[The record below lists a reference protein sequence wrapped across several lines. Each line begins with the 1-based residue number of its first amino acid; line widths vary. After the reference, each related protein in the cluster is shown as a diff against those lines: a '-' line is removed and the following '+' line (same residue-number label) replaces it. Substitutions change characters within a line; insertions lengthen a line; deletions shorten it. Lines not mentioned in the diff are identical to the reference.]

1 MYNLIEYSKNYW
13 KISGNSWQYYRVKP
27 ALTDDGA
34 IKNVLVGD
42 TNSASFKSKQKIT
55 SVTVAGGTKV
65 VEIMVP
71 LKYLSNFWRNLEMP

>member
-34 IKNVLVGD
+34 IKNVLVG
-42 TNSASFKSKQKIT
+42 IL
-55 SVTVAGGTKV
+55 TV
-65 VEIMVP
+65 
-71 LKYLSNFWRNLEMP
+71 LRLNLNKK

>member
-1 MYNLIEYSKNYW
+1 M
-13 KISGNSWQYYRVKP
+13 KP

-71 LKYLSNFWRNLEMP
+71 LKYLSNF